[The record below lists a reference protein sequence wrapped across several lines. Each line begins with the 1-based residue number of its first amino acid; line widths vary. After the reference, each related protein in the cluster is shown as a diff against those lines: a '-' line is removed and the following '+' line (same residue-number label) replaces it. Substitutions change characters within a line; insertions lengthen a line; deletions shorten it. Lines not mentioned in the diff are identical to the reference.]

1 MSETEF
7 KCDRM
12 CLCLVGVVGRVR
24 IIMILLIGKK
34 EAGISSEGT
43 MNLTSDVCSE
53 PV

>member
-24 IIMILLIGKK
+24 IMILLIGKK

-43 MNLTSDVCSE
+43 MNLTSDVYSE